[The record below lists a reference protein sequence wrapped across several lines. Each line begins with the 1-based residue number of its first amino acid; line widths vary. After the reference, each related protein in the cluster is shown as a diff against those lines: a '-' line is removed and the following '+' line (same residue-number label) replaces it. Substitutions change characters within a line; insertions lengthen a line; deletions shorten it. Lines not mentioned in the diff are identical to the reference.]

1 MQIRELMPSGVE
13 LVDPGTTIRDA
24 AIRLRDEDVGALP
37 VVENDGLVGMVT
49 DRDMVVRGVVLD
61 QGPGNYTVREV
72 MSEGIYYCF
81 EDEGAERAVEVMAER
96 KVRRLPIVNRD
107 KRLAGV
113 LALADL
119 ARAGVGEKALRGV
132 SEATREGR
140 H

>member
-81 EDEGAERAVEVMAER
+81 EDEGPSARSR
-96 KVRRLPIVNRD
+96 SWRSVRCG
-107 KRLAGV
+107 ACQ
-113 LALADL
+113 
-119 ARAGVGEKALRGV
+119 
-132 SEATREGR
+132 S
-140 H
+140 